1 MQPQKQ
7 FMENMKGG
15 LSRNLLSSPH
25 TYSLAKQIFVRKN
38 NFDFQAKKALT
49 EMALDQAACSY
60 REKDRVA
67 WTTAYFPT
75 ELIYFFDL
83 VPFAPEVA
91 AGASTS
97 FEVAP
102 ELLQQ
107 AETMGLSSD
116 SCSFHRCAAAGA
128 ELDYFPLPQYLMAS
142 SHLCDGASRLF
153 QHMAEK
159 YQKPFYFL
167 EVPAINSEE
176 AVNYLA
182 EQLEE
187 ICGEL
192 EKQTGIKLSEE
203 KIKEVF
209 GYVNEARQFQEET
222 NLVRQKYPDIISG
235 DESLGYVYLYFV
247 GSGHGQTGEV
257 WKTLNRELEERAKNL
272 QGSRSKSRSDK
283 VRLIWL
289 HLRPYHSSELVSY
302 LENDLNVSIAMEEVN
317 FVYWPPLDPE
327 KPFKSIARKI
337 MANPGLGPLDNR
349 LETIVKIVNDY
360 KADGVLHFSHWG
372 CRHSVGGTVMLK
384 KHLRRKGIPF
394 LALDGDYIDGSSFPW
409 GQVRTRVDS
418 FYELIQQ

>member
-1 MQPQKQ
+1 
-7 FMENMKGG
+7 MENAQKGKKVG
-15 LSRNLLSSPH
+15 WIC
-25 TYSLAKQIFVRKN
+25 TY
-38 NFDFQAKKALT
+38 T
-49 EMALDQAACSY
+49 PE
-60 REKDRVA
+60 
-67 WTTAYFPT
+67 
-75 ELIYFFDL
+75 ELIY
-83 VPFAPEVA
+83 A
-91 AGASTS
+91 AGFT
-97 FEVAP
+97 P
-102 ELLQQ
+102 
-107 AETMGLSSD
+107 T
-116 SCSFHRCAAAGA
+116 
-128 ELDYFPLPQYLMAS
+128 
-142 SHLCDGASRLF
+142 RLF
-153 QHMAEK
+153 PGDDQNAGGIEDIFPNSICPFVRQVMNEIRSEAEN
-159 YQKPFYFL
+159 L
-167 EVPAINSEE
+167 EGLVIANSCNAMMHLYNALNEEFNGFVYLLDVPAINSEE

-182 EQLEE
+182 EQLGE

-209 GYVNEARQFQEET
+209 SNVNEARQFQEEA

-235 DESLGYVYLYFV
+235 DESLGYVYLYFI

-257 WKTLNRELEERAKNL
+257 WKTLTRELNERTKNL
-272 QGSRSKSRSDK
+272 QSSVSDSHSDK

-327 KPFKSIARKI
+327 KPFTSIAKKI

-349 LETIVKIVNDY
+349 LETIVKMVNDY

-394 LALDGDYIDGSSFPW
+394 LALDGDCIDGSSFPW